1 VTDTA
6 LTAAKRALR
15 QTVLARRD
23 AVAPCSRAAWST
35 AIFAGLMGLPAVQ
48 RAGEVLA
55 YDAFGSEPETLHF
68 RRALRA
74 GDKGLLLPRIDRPAR
89 ALTLHRVRDL
99 DADLTPGPWGIR
111 EPDPRRCPPVR
122 PGNID
127 LVLVPGVAFD
137 AGGGRLG
144 YGGGYYDRLLG
155 TCADATPLVAAAFE
169 VQMVDRVPMGP
180 GDRRV
185 DLVVTERGVY
195 ARDGG

>member
-1 VTDTA
+1 
-6 LTAAKRALR
+6 
-15 QTVLARRD
+15 
-23 AVAPCSRAAWST
+23 
-35 AIFAGLMGLPAVQ
+35 M
-48 RAGEVLA
+48 
-55 YDAFGSEPETLHF
+55 
-68 RRALRA
+68 
-74 GDKGLLLPRIDRPAR
+74 
-89 ALTLHRVRDL
+89 RDL

-122 PGNID
+122 PGDVD

-155 TCADATPLVAAAFE
+155 TCAEATTLVAAAFE
-169 VQMVDRVPMGP
+169 VQMVERVPMGP

-195 ARDGG
+195 AREGA